1 MLSLL
6 DTLNHF
12 LGYFSINSKPR
23 SRIYTV
29 IASIGNF
36 YLLYLAIHALKNQY
50 FLRGAVYLG
59 VFLVLLYFCV
69 LNVIYYF
76 TSKKAKFDISP
87 KIEKLLGGP
96 PKEALEKDKAA
107 SATSGVQTKIRNIP
121 TAGLFNENNLV
132 PATIEISEVEQANL
146 NTIVDDLTQ
155 KNLVT
160 AGFDQLS
167 TETIK
172 QRLAENKSVQR
183 LEAPLD
189 LPFFDLRI
197 QDQGVKIIA
206 GVNALSAKP
215 VGHLAHVGLT
225 PIEQAI
231 QNYDLA
237 LAKLQ
242 VNGGPQKVL
251 NADQITE
258 VQTPYTLN
266 AQVAFQLKK
275 QA

>member
-1 MLSLL
+1 MLSIL

-59 VFLVLLYFCV
+59 VFLILLYFCI
-69 LNVIYYF
+69 LNIIYYF

-107 SATSGVQTKIRNIP
+107 QQNAAVQTKIRNIP
-121 TAGLFNENNLV
+121 TAGLFDENNLV
-132 PATIEISEVEQANL
+132 PATIAISTEEQANL
-146 NTIVDDLTQ
+146 NAIVDDLTQ
-155 KNLVT
+155 QNLVT

-172 QRLAENKSVQR
+172 KRLTENKQVQR

-197 QDQGVKIIA
+197 QAQNVYIVA
-206 GVNALSAKP
+206 GLNALSAKP

-242 VNGGPQKVL
+242 VSGGPQKVL

-258 VQTPYTLN
+258 IPTPYKLN
-266 AQVAFQLKK
+266 AQVAFQPKA